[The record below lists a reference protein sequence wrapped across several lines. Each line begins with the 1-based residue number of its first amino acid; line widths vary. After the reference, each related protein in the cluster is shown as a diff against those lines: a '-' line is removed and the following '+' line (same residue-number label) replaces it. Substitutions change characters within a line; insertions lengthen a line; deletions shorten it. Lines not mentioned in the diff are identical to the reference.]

1 MKYIKTFENKPVYNH
16 KYERG
21 FIIYQRPSWRNEH
34 HPLLIMQIYSVP
46 GPVGTKYNYYGVHE
60 LYQLEDDKLIF
71 LNKFDPKQINKDQ
84 LEECTIYHT
93 EDLEDAK
100 DMIFIL
106 NNSKKYNL

>member
-1 MKYIKTFENKPVYNH
+1 MKYMKKFKNKPVYNY
-16 KYERG
+16 KYEIG
-21 FIIYQRPSWRNEH
+21 YIIYERPSWINEH
-34 HPLLIMQIYSVP
+34 YPLLIMQIYDVP
-46 GPVGTKYNYYGVHE
+46 VSSTRYNYYCVHE